1 MREYS
6 GDLSDCG
13 GHYAIAIVAARFNR
27 RITEQLLAGAE
38 RALGEHG
45 IAPEDIV
52 RVWVPGAFEIPLACK
67 KLIETPVENG
77 LGETPAGGKHYD
89 AIITLGAVIRGE
101 TPHFDYVAGECARG
115 VASLSLAS
123 GVPISFGV
131 LTTDNVEQAQRRADP
146 EAGNK
151 GAAAALAALEMAAL
165 LRQHPA

>member
-1 MREYS
+1 MREYT
-6 GDLSDCG
+6 GDLTNCG
-13 GHYAIAIVAARFNR
+13 GRYAIVAARFNR

-45 IAPEDIV
+45 IAPDDVV

-67 KLIETPVENG
+67 KLIETPG
-77 LGETPAGGKHYD
+77 GGKHYQ

-115 VASLSLAS
+115 VATLSLAS

-165 LRQHPA
+165 LRQPLV

>member
-1 MREYS
+1 MREYT
-6 GDLSDCG
+6 GDLTNCG
-13 GHYAIAIVAARFNR
+13 GRYAIVAARFNR

-67 KLIETPVENG
+67 KLIETPGENG
-77 LGETPAGGKHYD
+77 LGETPGGDGKHYD

-115 VASLSLAS
+115 VATLSLAS

>member
-38 RALGEHG
+38 QALGEHG

-67 KLIETPVENG
+67 KLIETP
-77 LGETPAGGKHYD
+77 AGGGKSYD

-151 GAAAALAALEMAAL
+151 GADAALAALEMAAL
-165 LRQHPA
+165 LRQKLA

>member
-1 MREYS
+1 MREYT
-6 GDLSDCG
+6 GDLTNCG
-13 GHYAIAIVAARFNR
+13 GRYAIVAARFNR

-45 IAPEDIV
+45 IAPDDVV

-67 KLIETPVENG
+67 KLIETPSQT
-77 LGETPAGGKHYD
+77 TPGGGKHYQ

-115 VASLSLAS
+115 VATLSLAS

-165 LRQHPA
+165 LRQKLA